1 MWTSQVVQDIVVC
14 NYHLSSFGLTTHL
27 SSSRLNVSWTF
38 SRPPS
43 PNPHLSTLM
52 WLMNAIKPG
61 IKPNPT
67 LRLNTQAT
75 GVAPWRSRLEPLLGE
90 SSHLRVHPEG
100 YVTTPP
106 WKRTRSNSAS
116 VIGGKRYIFV
126 NRPLKKKGW
135 TLQVWGLIPLGWS
148 ESSNLFFLFFFQCP
162 LVRTEVKHCPILRIA
177 TRTQTGF
184 YLLREAWNCVLSSI
198 YLWNW
203 NHKWNEIQ
211 IFEIKATTTG
221 VNQQLTT
228 CSDQG

>member
-1 MWTSQVVQDIVVC
+1 MVQDIVAC
-14 NYHLSSFGLTTHL
+14 NYHLSSFGLTTYL
-27 SSSRLNVSWTF
+27 SSSRLNASWTS

-75 GVAPWRSRLEPLLGE
+75 GVTPWWSRIEPVLGE

-148 ESSNLFFLFFFQCP
+148 ESSNPVPVSKNRSETLSNSQNCNQNP
-162 LVRTEVKHCPILRIA
+162 NRILKQIIEK
-177 TRTQTGF
+177 G
-184 YLLREAWNCVLSSI
+184 LELRS
-198 YLWNW
+198 
-203 NHKWNEIQ
+203 Q
-211 IFEIKATTTG
+211 
-221 VNQQLTT
+221 
-228 CSDQG
+228 